1 MIRKI
6 TFWILFLYF
15 GSFSVHS
22 QPNYQSINTDFQK
35 KVNQNYQV
43 NFKNFGKIPFY
54 NNPDQRKRIGQ
65 LEKDGKTSDLTREL
79 ELYVQQFGIE
89 NFKNQKESLW
99 KLAQLFE
106 KQGELQKAKY
116 YYGLLIR
123 NSNLSIDSLVK
134 QYYDEVNKG
143 SEDRFVPIKYYYE
156 LVDYRKKVDTLR
168 PPRGVFENMGDS
180 INTTFEEYGPS
191 ISADDAALFFSSK
204 RDYMGNSGNQD
215 IYNEDLYISLKGEDG
230 QFQQAVKIWGINSI
244 HNEGSPCL
252 SPDGN
257 TLLFVRCNAKDGM
270 GECDIYLAERV
281 DDTTFGKVKNVGPA
295 INSAFWES
303 QPCLSRTGDTLFF
316 TSNRPGGLG
325 GTDLFFSVKDKRGN
339 WLPARNLGPM
349 INTIN
354 DEMSP
359 FFHPEY
365 DVLYFSSTGEIVN
378 FGGFDIYKSYLN
390 NGKFSEPKN
399 IGPLVNGA
407 GDEHYFTIDS
417 KSRNLFYARSDENK
431 NIDLFSFPLPMEAQP
446 TATTEFSGVLKDSV
460 TGKSYQGIV
469 SVIDLENGIEVAPK
483 FVRED
488 GTFSFDLIDNQK
500 YLLIIQGEDFF
511 RIEKEIKLQGDTVF
525 EVKAQGIKSYRIQF
539 STIEFANNSFEI
551 LEEMKPDLDK
561 LVDYLLDNPTVK
573 LTISGHTDSK
583 GNPEKNQQL
592 SQKRAESIREYLITT
607 GDIDP
612 DRIKALGYG
621 SSKPIKKVEVT
632 DEDRKLNRRVEF
644 EIDRGEESSSDDS
657 NIEELKEVKKEE
669 D

>member
-6 TFWILFLYF
+6 IFCILFLYF
-15 GSFSVHS
+15 GSNSILG

-43 NFKNFGKIPFY
+43 NFKNYGNIPFY

-65 LEKDGKTSDLTREL
+65 LEKEGKTTELIREL
-79 ELYVQQFGIE
+79 EQYVQQFGIE

-106 KQGELQKAKY
+106 KQGDLQKAKF

-204 RDYMGNSGNQD
+204 RDFMGNSGNQD

-365 DVLYFSSTGEIVN
+365 DVLYFSSMGEIVN

-612 DRIKALGYG
+612 NRIKALGYG
-621 SSKPIKKVEVT
+621 SSKPIKKLEVT

-644 EIDRGEESSSDDS
+644 EIDRGEEGSSDDS
-657 NIEELKEVKKEE
+657 SIEELKEVKKEE

>member
-1 MIRKI
+1 
-6 TFWILFLYF
+6 
-15 GSFSVHS
+15 
-22 QPNYQSINTDFQK
+22 
-35 KVNQNYQV
+35 
-43 NFKNFGKIPFY
+43 
-54 NNPDQRKRIGQ
+54 
-65 LEKDGKTSDLTREL
+65 
-79 ELYVQQFGIE
+79 
-89 NFKNQKESLW
+89 
-99 KLAQLFE
+99 
-106 KQGELQKAKY
+106 
-116 YYGLLIR
+116 
-123 NSNLSIDSLVK
+123 
-134 QYYDEVNKG
+134 
-143 SEDRFVPIKYYYE
+143 
-156 LVDYRKKVDTLR
+156 
-168 PPRGVFENMGDS
+168 
-180 INTTFEEYGPS
+180 
-191 ISADDAALFFSSK
+191 
-204 RDYMGNSGNQD
+204 
-215 IYNEDLYISLKGEDG
+215 
-230 QFQQAVKIWGINSI
+230 
-244 HNEGSPCL
+244 
-252 SPDGN
+252 
-257 TLLFVRCNAKDGM
+257 
-270 GECDIYLAERV
+270 
-281 DDTTFGKVKNVGPA
+281 
-295 INSAFWES
+295 
-303 QPCLSRTGDTLFF
+303 
-316 TSNRPGGLG
+316 
-325 GTDLFFSVKDKRGN
+325 
-339 WLPARNLGPM
+339 
-349 INTIN
+349 
-354 DEMSP
+354 
-359 FFHPEY
+359 
-365 DVLYFSSTGEIVN
+365 
-378 FGGFDIYKSYLN
+378 
-390 NGKFSEPKN
+390 KN

-644 EIDRGEESSSDDS
+644 EIDRGEEGSSDDS
-657 NIEELKEVKKEE
+657 SIEELKEVKKEE

>member
-6 TFWILFLYF
+6 FFCVFFIYLGLPKGF
-15 GSFSVHS
+15 S
-22 QPNYQSINTDFQK
+22 QPNYQSINADFQK
-35 KVNQNYQV
+35 KVEENYQV
-43 NFKNFGKIPFY
+43 TFKNFGIIPFY
-54 NNPDQRKRIGQ
+54 NQPEQRKKIAQ
-65 LEKDGKTSDLTREL
+65 LDQEGKIAELSKAL
-79 ELYVQQFGIE
+79 ELYVQQFGID
-89 NFKNQKESLW
+89 NFKNQKEYVW
-99 KLAQLFE
+99 KLAQLLE
-106 KQGELQKAKY
+106 KQGELSKAKF

-134 QYYDEVNKG
+134 QYYDEINKG
-143 SEDRFVPIKYYYE
+143 NEDRYVPIKYYYE

-191 ISADDAALFFSSK
+191 ISQDDVALLFSSK

-215 IYNEDLYISLKGEDG
+215 VYNEDLYISIKGEDG

-252 SPDGN
+252 SADGN
-257 TLLFVRCNAKDGM
+257 TLLFVRCNAKDGL
-270 GECDIYLAERV
+270 GECDLYVAERI
-281 DDTTFGKVKNVGPA
+281 DDTTFGKVRNLGAA

-303 QPCLSRTGDTLFF
+303 QPCLSRGGDTLFF
-316 TSNRPGGLG
+316 ASNRPGGLG
-325 GTDLFFSVKDKRGN
+325 GTDLFFSIKDKKGN

-378 FGGFDIYKSYLN
+378 FGGFDIFKSYLN

-399 IGPLVNGA
+399 IGPLVNGS

-417 KSRNLFYARSDENK
+417 KSKNLFYARSDENK
-431 NIDLFSFPLPMEAQP
+431 NLDLFSFPLPMEAQP
-446 TATTEFSGVLKDSV
+446 TANTEFSGILKDSV
-460 TGKSYQGIV
+460 TGKTYQGIV

-511 RIEKEIKLQGDTVF
+511 RIEKEFKLQGDTVF

-592 SQKRAESIREYLITT
+592 SQKRAESIRSYLIST
-607 GDIDP
+607 GDIEP
-612 DRIKALGYG
+612 ERIKAIGYG
-621 SSKPIKKVEVT
+621 SSKPIKKIEVT

-644 EIDRGEESSSDDS
+644 EIDRGEASAEDPSV
-657 NIEELKEVKKEE
+657 EELKEEEKK
-669 D
+669 DN

>member
-6 TFWILFLYF
+6 FFCLLFLYF
-15 GSFSVHS
+15 GSFWAQG
-22 QPNYQSINTDFQK
+22 QPNYQSINADFQK
-35 KVNQNYQV
+35 KVNETYQV
-43 NFKNFGKIPFY
+43 NFKNFGNIPFY

-65 LEKDGKTSDLTREL
+65 LEKDGKTNELIREL
-79 ELYVQQFGIE
+79 EQYVQQFGIE

-106 KQGELQKAKY
+106 KQGDLQKAKF

-281 DDTTFGKVKNVGPA
+281 DDTTFGKVRNVGPA
-295 INSAFWES
+295 INSSFWES

-316 TSNRPGGLG
+316 ASNRPGGLG

-390 NGKFSEPKN
+390 NGKLSEPKN

-431 NIDLFSFPLPMEAQP
+431 NLDLFSFPLPMEAQP

-592 SQKRAESIREYLITT
+592 SQKRAESIRDYLITT

-612 DRIKALGYG
+612 ERIKAIGYG

-644 EIDRGEESSSDDS
+644 EIDRGDGIPLDDP
-657 NIEELKEVKKEE
+657 NLEELKEEQKKE

>member
-1 MIRKI
+1 VKLK
-6 TFWILFLYF
+6 ILFCIIF
-15 GSFSVHS
+15 IQWGASFTLG
-22 QPNYQSINTDFQK
+22 QPNYQSINANFQK
-35 KVNQNYQV
+35 KISESYQV
-43 NFKNFGKIPFY
+43 NFGNFGKLPFFE
-54 NNPDQRKRIGQ
+54 NNEMRKKIIQ
-65 LEKDGKTSDLTREL
+65 LEKEGKISELTNQL
-79 ELYVQQFGIE
+79 EQYIQQFGIE
-89 NFKNQKESLW
+89 NFKNQKDMIW
-99 KLAQLFE
+99 KLAQLLE
-106 KQGELQKAKY
+106 KQNDISKAKF

-123 NSNLSIDSLVK
+123 NSNLGIDSLVK
-134 QYYDEVNKG
+134 QYYDDLNKG
-143 SEDRFVPIKYYYE
+143 SEDRYVPIKYYYE

-180 INTTFEEYGPS
+180 INTTYEEYGPS
-191 ISADDAALFFSSK
+191 ISQDDAALFFSSK

-230 QFQQAVKIWGINSI
+230 QFQQAIKIWGINSI

-257 TLLFVRCNAKDGM
+257 TLLFVRCNDKDGM
-270 GECDIYLAERV
+270 GECDLYRAERI
-281 DDTTFGKVKNVGPA
+281 DDTTFGKVKNLGPN
-295 INSAFWES
+295 INSPFWES

-349 INTIN
+349 INTMN

-378 FGGFDIYKSYLN
+378 FGGFDIYKSYLHE
-390 NGKFSEPKN
+390 GKFSEPKN
-399 IGPLVNGA
+399 IGPLVNGT

-431 NIDLFSFPLPMEAQP
+431 NLDLFSFPLPMEAQP

-460 TGKSYQGIV
+460 TGKTYQGIV

-511 RIEKEIKLQGDTVF
+511 RIEKEFKLQGDTVI

-539 STIEFANNSFEI
+539 STIEFTNNSFEI

-561 LVDYLLDNPTVK
+561 LVDYLLDNPTLS

-592 SQKRAESIREYLITT
+592 SQKRAESIRDYLITS

-612 DRIKALGYG
+612 ERIKAIGYG

-644 EIDRGEESSSDDS
+644 EIDRGEAAPIEDT
-657 NIEELKEVKKEE
+657 NLEELKDEQKKE